1 MSALTFVFSDLI
13 QWNLWPPANQRRR
26 RGVLSWRNS
35 NLPFTRDAAVLT
47 RWQLKPRGVR
57 YMWEKKRKISTGI
70 CVYFH
75 IQYSFVLLFDTN
87 INLLWISSRTPPT
100 DEHVQLLPISSLL
113 DWTYYFQH
121 QGEKCWSH
129 YCSDSDFTA
138 YSEPNKNDVQP
149 WLLKNTSHSYHF
161 ANDLII

>member
-1 MSALTFVFSDLI
+1 MSALTFVFPDLI

-47 RWQLKPRGVR
+47 RWHLKPRGVR
-57 YMWEKKRKISTGI
+57 YMWEQKEKYQLASVFTFLYSTALF
-70 CVYFH
+70 YFL
-75 IQYSFVLLFDTN
+75 IQTSIYCESAAEN
-87 INLLWISSRTPPT
+87 PPT

>member
-1 MSALTFVFSDLI
+1 MKPLTSSQSEKKEGRSVLEKLKSTIHPGRSSAHQV
-13 QWNLWPPANQRRR
+13 
-26 RGVLSWRNS
+26 
-35 NLPFTRDAAVLT
+35 AAEAERSQVHV
-47 RWQLKPRGVR
+47 G
-57 YMWEKKRKISTGI
+57 EKRKISTGI